1 MSGIWHQSIRPNDKS
16 DQSAGTLVEDEIL
29 IFPGKPNFRDSEHL
43 ISRGWTDFFK
53 LRADLIIWKKEN
65 GIRLERSD
73 TLENEF
79 RAASNAAF
87 R

>member
-1 MSGIWHQSIRPNDKS
+1 M
-16 DQSAGTLVEDEIL
+16 

-43 ISRGWTDFFK
+43 ISRGWTDSFK
-53 LRADLIIWKKEN
+53 LRAGLIIWKKEN

-79 RAASNAAF
+79 QAASNAAF
-87 R
+87 RYIIRVRRWKARINHNEEAKPYDCY